1 MRKINLNSYS
11 SNFSLKLY
19 KLCQRLPFLRKLKV
33 FLYFF
38 DSFLLIF
45 IKKPKYKKE
54 EKKKIFIMYNYAF
67 GDGIIW
73 LNVAKDLRKIYK
85 SSEYEI
91 TLICQ
96 KGLNSIYEISNIFDK
111 VVPFNLTEA
120 TFNIFRRFELYKKL
134 REEYYDIVI
143 DPIGVYEC
151 TTNVFMSRALVAK
164 NKISILDDT
173 LGNKMCP
180 NWIISK
186 IYDEIV
192 HIKSPGL
199 SLIEYYAEMIRY
211 LSNDRLYKV
220 TLSKISGIKSQIKI
234 PEEYYIV
241 FPSAST
247 DLKKWPIER
256 YAQIVRKIYMKT
268 GLTLLICGT
277 NADKNDCEKL
287 CDLIH
292 DIPYVNII
300 SNTSLLEFIY
310 VINHAKFVITN
321 DTSTY
326 HIAVTNQVPVAIIT
340 GGYTYDRYV
349 KYDFDGAD
357 KYRKP
362 YIIVNEMN
370 CFNCDNKCSKIS
382 ASDKI
387 WPCLEAI
394 SIEYAWKIIEK
405 MIDEL

>member
-1 MRKINLNSYS
+1 MKENKKSVFIILNAAIQKFSLQKIKSIMYYIDRLLSLFIKNNSYKTY
-11 SNFSLKLY
+11 N
-19 KLCQRLPFLRKLKV
+19 
-33 FLYFF
+33 
-38 DSFLLIF
+38 
-45 IKKPKYKKE
+45 
-54 EKKKIFIMYNYAF
+54 KKKIAIIYNLAF
-67 GDGIIW
+67 GDGIVFRSA
-73 LNVAKDLRKIYK
+73 LTAFLKDYSNKK
-85 SSEYEI
+85 FEI
-91 TLICQ
+91 TLFCQ
-96 KGLNSIYEISNIFDK
+96 KGLKNIYKDIYDFDEIVELDFNSATVNLKKRYENIKIIKDKYYDILFDPVGANECFTNVLMSRCFNANEKIGCIINNKKTICSKNILKKTYTHLKYLKERSLIGQYFEYFNNISNICFLEFKGTKPK
-111 VVPFNLTEA
+111 V
-120 TFNIFRRFELYKKL
+120 KL
-134 REEYYDIVI
+134 
-143 DPIGVYEC
+143 P
-151 TTNVFMSRALVAK
+151 K
-164 NKISILDDT
+164 
-173 LGNKMCP
+173 
-180 NWIISK
+180 
-186 IYDEIV
+186 
-192 HIKSPGL
+192 
-199 SLIEYYAEMIRY
+199 
-211 LSNDRLYKV
+211 
-220 TLSKISGIKSQIKI
+220 
-234 PEEYYIV
+234 EYYIV

-256 YAQIVRKIYMKT
+256 YAQIVRKIYKKT

-300 SNTSLLEFIY
+300 SKTSLLEFIY

-357 KYRKP
+357 KYKKP

-370 CFNCDNKCSKIS
+370 CFNCDNKCSKINV
-382 ASDKI
+382 SDKI

-394 SIEYAWKIIEK
+394 SVEHAWKIIEK